1 MFDEDFGFVGVV
13 AFTPPS
19 DAWCDAVGG
28 DDGAV
33 LGGGVAA
40 EDDGVR
46 GVGLHI
52 LSVEPSQCRYSFPS
66 LLPNK
71 PAVGDGA
78 SFDGGEIAVRCAD
91 DTGG

>member
-40 EDDGVR
+40 EDDGGVR
-46 GVGLHI
+46 WGHCYGLGLYQSSVGL
-52 LSVEPSQCRYSFPS
+52 PRNPFSQT
-66 LLPNK
+66 NH
-71 PAVGDGA
+71 A
-78 SFDGGEIAVRCAD
+78 
-91 DTGG
+91 